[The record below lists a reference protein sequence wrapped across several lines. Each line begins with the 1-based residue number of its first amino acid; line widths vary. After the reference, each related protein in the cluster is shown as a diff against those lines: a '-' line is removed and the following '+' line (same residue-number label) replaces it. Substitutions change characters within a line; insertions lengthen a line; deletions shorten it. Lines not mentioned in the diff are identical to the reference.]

1 MNSDDHEVRHAIDT
15 RARTVK
21 LMAHKAITLAEKPE
35 LKNQSIPDAEI
46 WPEFN
51 LHGATY
57 LLSWSR
63 LSDELPEYQFA
74 MCDAETGE
82 VIADAHT
89 VPCWWDGTPEGLPG
103 GFDAAIADA
112 LNRRETGQ
120 PVNTLCAIAAEI
132 PKGGRGTGL
141 AAEILK
147 TMGAIASRHGLEH
160 MIAPVRPTWKDR
172 YPITPIE
179 RYMTW
184 RRDDGS
190 LFDPWL
196 RLHERMGA
204 RMGPAAPASY
214 RIDGT
219 VREWESWL
227 GMALPESGEFVFPGG
242 LSPLAVDRASDRA
255 TYVEPNVWMI
265 HSLSSVQNYEIPQ

>member
-1 MNSDDHEVRHAIDT
+1 MSTTDPVPTGAD
-15 RARTVK
+15 ARTVDRVS
-21 LMAHKAITLAEKPE
+21 HKAITMAEQPE
-35 LKNQSIPDAEI
+35 LKNQSIPDGEI

-51 LHGATY
+51 LHGDTY
-57 LLSWSR
+57 LTSWSR
-63 LSDELPEYQFA
+63 LTDDLPAFQFA

-89 VPCWWDGTPEGLPG
+89 VPCWWDGTPDGLPG
-103 GFDAAIADA
+103 GFDATIADA
-112 LNRRETGQ
+112 FNRLENDL

-147 TMGAIASRHGLEH
+147 AMGVIAAREGLEH

-204 RMGPAAPASY
+204 RIGPSAPASY

-219 VREWESWL
+219 VGEWESWL
-227 GMALPESGEFVFPGG
+227 GMAFPESGDYVFPGG
-242 LSPLAVDRASDRA
+242 LSPLAVDRAADRA
-255 TYVEPNVWMI
+255 TYLEPNVWMI
-265 HSLSSVQNYEIPQ
+265 HNVSAIQNYEVTQ

>member
-1 MNSDDHEVRHAIDT
+1 MT
-15 RARTVK
+15 
-21 LMAHKAITLAEKPE
+21 HKAITLAENPE

-112 LNRRETGQ
+112 LDRRENGQ

-132 PKGGRGTGL
+132 PAGGRGTGL

-204 RMGPAAPASY
+204 RMGPSAPASY
-214 RIDGT
+214 RIDGS
-219 VREWESWL
+219 VGEWESWL

-242 LSPLAVDRASDRA
+242 LSPLAVDREADRA
-255 TYVEPNVWMI
+255 TYLEPNVWMI
-265 HSLSSVQNYEIPQ
+265 HSLSSVQNYEVPQ

>member
-1 MNSDDHEVRHAIDT
+1 
-15 RARTVK
+15 
-21 LMAHKAITLAEKPE
+21 MAHKAITLAEKPE

-63 LSDELPEYQFA
+63 LPDELPEYQFA

>member
-1 MNSDDHEVRHAIDT
+1 MNSDDHEVRRAIDT

-74 MCDAETGE
+74 MCNAETGE

-141 AAEILK
+141 AAKILK

-265 HSLSSVQNYEIPQ
+265 HSLSSVQNYEVPQ